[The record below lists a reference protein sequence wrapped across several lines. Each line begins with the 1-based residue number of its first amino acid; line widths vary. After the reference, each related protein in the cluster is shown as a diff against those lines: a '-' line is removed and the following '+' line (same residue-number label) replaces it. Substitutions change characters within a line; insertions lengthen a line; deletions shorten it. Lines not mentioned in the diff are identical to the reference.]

1 MLASVMFDLRVISG
15 DDTLFLNLQKKVIDA
30 AQSNSIFVAHMIANS
45 LKHAPP
51 LGLLRGI
58 ATIKSGEHRN
68 HIDMKHAGVVPIVDL
83 GRVYALQG
91 KLLPVNTRARIE
103 DARACGLIS
112 KSGGDDLLAA
122 YDTIATARLEHQA
135 AKVRDSQAPDNFL
148 SPSSIPAFER
158 SHLRDAFVI
167 VRTMQ
172 SSLNAQAART

>member
-1 MLASVMFDLRVISG
+1 
-15 DDTLFLNLQKKVIDA
+15 
-30 AQSNSIFVAHMIANS
+30 
-45 LKHAPP
+45 
-51 LGLLRGI
+51 
-58 ATIKSGEHRN
+58 
-68 HIDMKHAGVVPIVDL
+68 MKHAGVVPIVDL

-91 KLLPVNTRARIE
+91 QLSPVNTRARIE
-103 DARACGLIS
+103 DARASGLIS

-135 AKVRDSQAPDNFL
+135 AQVRDAIAPDNYL

-172 SSLNAQAART
+172 SSLSAQAARS